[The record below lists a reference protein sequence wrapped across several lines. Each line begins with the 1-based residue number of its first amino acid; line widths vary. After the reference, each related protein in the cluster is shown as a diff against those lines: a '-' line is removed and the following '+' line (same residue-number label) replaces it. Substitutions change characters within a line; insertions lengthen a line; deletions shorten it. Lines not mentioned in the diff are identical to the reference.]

1 MKQPNPFKS
10 YLIALLLLSPFIA
23 QANPVI
29 PNPTAPN
36 PIAPQPTAPKPTTPI
51 TTHPTTIPYSIAPLL
66 PYIPQIG
73 PDGRLVI
80 PTAPLLPRY
89 PTHYQD
95 FFKKHKAYEYGAGL
109 SLQEIGRIAQS
120 KGYTLYS
127 NRAFNE
133 IASVLSPA
141 PLWPEWAEKIRA
153 VQRIDEGSIDT
164 AGQLSK
170 TGPQSKGDYLG
181 YAYFGVIDKN
191 NREGTQQTAFD
202 AIFPDIKRHNRFAD
216 ILEQQGITSEQAQK
230 IFQQRDRAYNVM
242 AEAERERL
250 KEQRN
255 KEIQQRKEQIDAD
268 RRADYIRH
276 NFPKG
281 VTPISE
287 IQAQQPLVPY
297 TPLPFEKAISEN
309 PEAVAA
315 IAQGGKIV
323 AVTATAVIIVKASGG
338 TLTVPIAVA
347 AKKILGTAAKGA
359 SNAAN
364 AAKKAANNTASAAK
378 KGNANNV
385 GSQAQKAPQQPRN
398 TQSTTSNVNRGYTQN
413 DIDHVFQKKHNFDS
427 FLKNY
432 NSKEEA
438 FDAIYKSANKSLN
451 PKTYQAGTWVTI
463 NVNGVPVA
471 VKGVFV
477 NGVFRIGTATMK
489 PF

>member
-1 MKQPNPFKS
+1 MGAK
-10 YLIALLLLSPFIA
+10 
-23 QANPVI
+23 
-29 PNPTAPN
+29 TAENLCFGFSCRRKGFFAKVSNIETGISGKAADTDP
-36 PIAPQPTAPKPTTPI
+36 PKNGDYYGLAGI
-51 TTHPTTIPYSIAPLL
+51 WYINQYSW
-66 PYIPQIG
+66 
-73 PDGRLVI
+73 DS
-80 PTAPLLPRY
+80 T
-89 PTHYQD
+89 
-95 FFKKHKAYEYGAGL
+95 KEK
-109 SLQEIGRIAQS
+109 
-120 KGYTLYS
+120 
-127 NRAFNE
+127 AFN
-133 IASVLSPA
+133 
-141 PLWPEWAEKIRA
+141 
-153 VQRIDEGSIDT
+153 
-164 AGQLSK
+164 
-170 TGPQSKGDYLG
+170 
-181 YAYFGVIDKN
+181 
-191 NREGTQQTAFD
+191 
-202 AIFPDIKRHNRFAD
+202 AIYPDIQRHNRFAD
-216 ILEQQGITSEQAQK
+216 LLEQQGLTPEQAQRA
-230 IFQQRDRAYNVM
+230 FQQRDRAYNVM
-242 AEAERERL
+242 AEAERKRL
-250 KEQRN
+250 KEQR
-255 KEIQQRKEQIDAD
+255 KTEIQQRQEQIDAD
-268 RRADYIRH
+268 RRADFVRQ

-359 SNAAN
+359 SSAAN

-398 TQSTTSNVNRGYTQN
+398 TQSTTSNINRGYTQN